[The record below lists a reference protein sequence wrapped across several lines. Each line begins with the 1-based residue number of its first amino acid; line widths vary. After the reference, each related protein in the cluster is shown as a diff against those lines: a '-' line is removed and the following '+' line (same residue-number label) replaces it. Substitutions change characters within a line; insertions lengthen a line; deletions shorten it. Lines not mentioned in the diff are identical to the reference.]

1 MVLAP
6 APETSDCSS
15 LAISSNILSLEIC
28 YNLPW
33 LDQFDFYMPIFKKS
47 HRINHEKKCKPKVF
61 DRYNDRHV
69 RFSLQFSRYS
79 EIDFLLSRCQNDVA
93 TIYRNNMPKDL
104 QMGRT

>member
-1 MVLAP
+1 MALAP

-47 HRINHEKKCKPKVF
+47 HRINHEKKK
-61 DRYNDRHV
+61 
-69 RFSLQFSRYS
+69 
-79 EIDFLLSRCQNDVA
+79 
-93 TIYRNNMPKDL
+93 
-104 QMGRT
+104 